1 MTDDSSQSKAHDDEV
16 KEKGEETV
24 IEGEDSK
31 EQEGGEERG
40 GGSNEGD
47 EAVKEKDKEKKVDLL
62 KVKIDSESVALN
74 VLIGFI
80 GLAQRRGAFAV
91 NESAKIFEAIKFFMP
106 EPSS

>member
-40 GGSNEGD
+40 GGTNEGD
-47 EAVKEKDKEKKVDLL
+47 EAVKEKEKKVDLL
-62 KVKIDSESVALN
+62 KVKVDSESVALN